1 MYGSYYRCD
10 SVVVVFAVCSSV
22 AVVFAMCNSVA
33 IIFAAVARPL
43 MKKIDR

>member
-10 SVVVVFAVCSSV
+10 SVAVVFAVCSSV